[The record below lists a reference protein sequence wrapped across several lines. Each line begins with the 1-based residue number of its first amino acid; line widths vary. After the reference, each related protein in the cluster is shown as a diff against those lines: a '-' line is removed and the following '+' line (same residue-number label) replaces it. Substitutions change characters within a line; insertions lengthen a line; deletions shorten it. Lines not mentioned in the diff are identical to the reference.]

1 MNTIKQNPKCLL
13 KQTTKL
19 LGFLVLSAFLT
30 ACTATQQDKLFTK
43 MVGFKRWDAG
53 VTAKQIQIDGLKYS
67 YFIREPKKSV
77 ENPQTIVLLHG
88 FSTNKDNWLYFID
101 SLPNTFRVIAPD
113 AIGHGDSSG
122 DASFD
127 YNLNLQTQ
135 RLHKLLVALKLKRYH
150 LVGNSMGG
158 AMTMLYHKQYP
169 DTVQSMTLMNAAGVD
184 GATESPFFKQLKQG
198 KNILIAYDRASF
210 DSRMS
215 FITEKST
222 WFRTPWPMRNA
233 LSRIDGERK
242 PINEKIFA
250 DMWATRDEFNDEVI
264 KENFAELVKLG
275 TPTLIMWGLQDRV
288 LDPSA
293 VDRLKEL
300 VPYAEVAV
308 YPGVGHLP
316 MLEVPG
322 KSAKRIAEFVNK
334 AAKRDQ

>member
-1 MNTIKQNPKCLL
+1 MKIMNHFNKHSKMLTRLAY
-13 KQTTKL
+13 T
-19 LGFLVLSAFLT
+19 LVLSVFLT
-30 ACTATQQDKLFTK
+30 ACTATQQDKLFGK
-43 MVGFKRWDAG
+43 MVNFKRWDAG
-53 VTAKQIQIDGLKYS
+53 VTTKQLNIDGLNYS
-67 YFIREPKKSV
+67 FLIREPKKSV
-77 ENPQTIVLLHG
+77 KNPQTIVLLHG

-101 SLPNTFRVIAPD
+101 SLPNDFRIIAPD
-113 AIGHGDSSG
+113 AMGHGDSSG

-127 YNLNLQTQ
+127 YNLNVQAK

-158 AMTMLYHKQYP
+158 AMTMLYHKLYP

-184 GATESPFFKQLKQG
+184 GETESPFFKQLKQG
-198 KNILIAYDRASF
+198 KNILIAYDRPSF
-210 DSRMS
+210 DSRLT

-222 WFRTPWPMRNA
+222 WFRLPWPMKNA

-242 PINEKIFA
+242 PINEKIFT
-250 DMWATRDEFNDEVI
+250 DMWATRDEFTEDVI

-293 VDRLKEL
+293 VDKLKEL
-300 VPYAEVAV
+300 VPYAEIAV

-316 MLEVPG
+316 MLEIPG
-322 KSAKRIAEFVNK
+322 KSAKRIAEFVEK
-334 AAKRDQ
+334 ASKR